1 MSRALIPRRKVIETS
16 ALTGP
21 RVAEVKERIRKLNQI
36 KSPRP
41 KRDPD
46 QPWPEDH
53 VESVPLDTLDS
64 MIGFAEQGDVYR
76 NDLETLYDRIMLN
89 GPAPRYVAR
98 PVAPPPAE
106 QASPSAERSQG
117 SLVDPFDSLSDSLE
131 SAVGLDTLDNFDPLD
146 TLDLAGDITLQ

>member
-1 MSRALIPRRKVIETS
+1 MSKSLIPRRKVIETS
-16 ALTGP
+16 ALTGAH
-21 RVAEVKERIRKLNQI
+21 VAEVKERIRKAKQI
-36 KSPRP
+36 KSLHPR
-41 KRDPD
+41 RDPD
-46 QPWPEDH
+46 QPLPEDH
-53 VESVPLDTLDS
+53 IESVPLDTLDS

-76 NDLETLYDRIMLN
+76 NDLETLYDRIMHN

-98 PVAPPPAE
+98 PVAPSSTE
-106 QASPSAERSQG
+106 ESLSCQG